1 MIKKNAEKGEDFP
14 AQRMK
19 EKRGAGFNEA
29 IMESVPGSMA
39 VDTGKCD
46 GRSLC
51 RFGRLRQRKYR
62 SSSNIPDEKNFGFR
76 PDRSVRATP
85 ERSL

>member
-39 VDTGKCD
+39 VDTGECD
-46 GRSLC
+46 GRSLTGH
-51 RFGRLRQRKYR
+51 FAG
-62 SSSNIPDEKNFGFR
+62 SGG
-76 PDRSVRATP
+76 
-85 ERSL
+85 

>member
-1 MIKKNAEKGEDFP
+1 MIKKNAEKGEDFL

-46 GRSLC
+46 GRSLTGTFAGSGGSGKENTGPVPIYQTK
-51 RFGRLRQRKYR
+51 RI
-62 SSSNIPDEKNFGFR
+62 SKNPSTTAWGA
-76 PDRSVRATP
+76 P
-85 ERSL
+85 